1 MKECPIC
8 KAVAFDDAQVCY
20 GCLHRFEPGEGA
32 MRIDGGCGQGT
43 AGGAP
48 PAPASPPAPQGAA
61 SAPAPAQA
69 PSAAAVPSQ
78 VQPAQAPPAA
88 APPQAPPAPVPAP
101 QAVSLSVPASDI
113 VVRIEVV
120 GAAMEVGASGE
131 SSAASRH
138 GAEQA
143 CALLR
148 RSGGRSSVTACPAE
162 EQRGASAGRKAQGT
176 APARERARHAVKD
189 EREVVVA

>member
-20 GCLHRFEPGEGA
+20 GCLHRFGPGDGA

-61 SAPAPAQA
+61 SAPGPAQA
-69 PSAAAVPSQ
+69 PSADAVPSQ
-78 VQPAQAPPAA
+78 VQPPQASPAA
-88 APPQAPPAPVPAP
+88 APPQAPPAP

-120 GAAMEVGASGE
+120 GAAMEVGANRE
-131 SSAASRH
+131 SSAASRL

-162 EQRGASAGRKAQGT
+162 EQRGASAGRKAQGA

>member
-78 VQPAQAPPAA
+78 VQP
-88 APPQAPPAPVPAP
+88 PQAPPAPAPAP

-138 GAEQA
+138 SAEQA

>member
-32 MRIDGGCGQGT
+32 MRIDGGCGQGS

-48 PAPASPPAPQGAA
+48 PAPASP
-61 SAPAPAQA
+61 
-69 PSAAAVPSQ
+69 
-78 VQPAQAPPAA
+78 
-88 APPQAPPAPVPAP
+88 PAP

-131 SSAASRH
+131 SSAASRL
-138 GAEQA
+138 GAERA